1 MRPAAGQINIIHLQ
15 KIKMKKIV
23 VASVILLSSFAAS
36 AQGGFDPFKDR
47 SLIFD
52 VTNMIAILTVIYMI
66 SSFILQLLRQSFDYR
81 IKSKVIEKGTSPEIV
96 NQLVQPAKKDPRN
109 NILQWFFVLAGIGAG
124 FTIMQFTRPFGL
136 HSLAIMAFCV
146 AAGFA
151 GTYFFTRRKGQ

>member
-1 MRPAAGQINIIHLQ
+1 
-15 KIKMKKIV
+15 MKKIV
-23 VASVILLSSFAAS
+23 IASVILLSSFAAS
-36 AQGGFDPFKDR
+36 AQDVFDPLKDR
-47 SLIFD
+47 PLFFD
-52 VTNMIAILTVIYMI
+52 VTNIIAILAVIYMI

-81 IKSKVIEKGTSPEIV
+81 IKAKVIEKGTSPEVV

-124 FTIMQFTRPFGL
+124 FTIIQFTRPFGI

-151 GTYFFTRRKGQ
+151 GTYFFTRRQGQ

>member
-1 MRPAAGQINIIHLQ
+1 
-15 KIKMKKIV
+15 MKKIV
-23 VASVILLSSFAAS
+23 IASVILLSSFAAS
-36 AQGGFDPFKDR
+36 AQDSFDPFKDR

-52 VTNMIAILTVIYMI
+52 ITNIIAILTVIYMI

-81 IKSKVIEKGTSPEIV
+81 IKSKVIEKGTSSDIV
-96 NQLVQPAKKDPRN
+96 NQLVQPVKKDPRN

-124 FTIMQFTRPFGL
+124 FTIIQFTRPFGI

-151 GTYFFTRRKGQ
+151 GTYFFTRRPGQ

>member
-1 MRPAAGQINIIHLQ
+1 
-15 KIKMKKIV
+15 MKKIV
-23 VASVILLSSFAAS
+23 TAVIILLSSFAAH
-36 AQGGFDPFKDR
+36 AQDSFDPFKDR

-52 VTNMIAILTVIYMI
+52 VVNVISILAVIYLI

-81 IKSKVIEKGTSPEIV
+81 IKAKVIEKGTSPEIV

-124 FTIMQFTRPFGL
+124 FTIIQFTRPFGL
-136 HSLAIMAFCV
+136 HSLAIMAFCI

-151 GTYFFTRRKGQ
+151 GTYFFTRRQGQ